1 MASQFSS
8 GQSFKRYSQTRS
20 GLSLPSSHDLQ
31 SEQTCRSSSTG
42 ADLHQRFG
50 IEELTAPIFHL
61 DGICFLRRSS
71 LEFAFCADLHSSLL
85 MGLRRSSLEFADGF
99 VPICTRIC

>member
-31 SEQTCRSSSTG
+31 PEQTCRSSSTG

-61 DGICFLRRSS
+61 DGVCF
-71 LEFAFCADLHSSLL
+71 
-85 MGLRRSSLEFADGF
+85 LRRSSLEFADGF
-99 VPICTRIC
+99 APNLLMGLADLHPSLLMGL